1 MGSHLIWCY
10 LLQFFLE
17 VLENMYI
24 WLRRYTWRKL
34 STKELVLCNCGAG
47 EDPCESTG
55 LQGDQTSQSTL
66 NIHWKDWCWSSNI
79 LATWCEELT
88 HWKRPWSEK
97 DWGEEEKGATEDE
110 TVGWNQLSGHEFEQ
124 TPGDS
129 KGQRSVACRSPRGH
143 KESDMT

>member
-1 MGSHLIWCY
+1 MGPHLIWCY
-10 LLQFFLE
+10 LLQFFLK
-17 VLENMYI
+17 VLENMDI
-24 WLRRYTWRKL
+24 QLRRYTQRKL
-34 STKELVLCNCGAG
+34 STKELVLSNCGAG
-47 EDPCESTG
+47 EDPWESTG

-88 HWKRPWSEK
+88 HWKRPWSGK
-97 DWGEEEKGATEDE
+97 DWGQEEKAATEDE

-129 KGQRSVACRSPRGH
+129 KGQRSVACCSPRGH